1 MNLKKFFEIC
11 EKKGISEAQIIVER
25 SKSTSIRLFKHE
37 IDSFKIA
44 DSQSISAFGIYQGKF
59 GSGNTQ
65 KFTKD
70 SLEFLADQIIL
81 TAKYN
86 EKEEEAS
93 IFKGSEKY
101 KKGSVYNKELPTI
114 PLERKIAVLREV
126 ENAVYA
132 ADPSVTDADHVTY
145 AESEYEEEVQNSFGL
160 KLKQKGNYFTFVA
173 GAVCKKGDEVKT
185 FYDSH
190 LGSDFGAFDPK
201 EFASKIVQ
209 GALAKFGGAPCDAGK
224 YPTVLH
230 HDVFSDLID
239 AFLSACSAEEVQKHS
254 SFLEGK
260 LGEKVA
266 SSKLTIEEKPLTKNV
281 HFSYFDGEGVAKK
294 NKVVIQRG
302 VLKTYFH
309 NRETAKKA
317 GVETTGNGTWGSMK
331 VGIGFSNIFVR
342 PGKQTFDEL
351 IAPIKDGVFITEV
364 AGLGTGLNPNSGD
377 FSCQAEG
384 FRIRDGKLAEPLNLI
399 TLSGNLLKMVKDLK
413 GFDNNP
419 VMRENAISVANA
431 YIKSMSIG
439 GK

>member
-93 IFKGSEKY
+93 VFKGSEKY

-145 AESEYEEEVQNSFGL
+145 A
-160 KLKQKGNYFTFVA
+160 
-173 GAVCKKGDEVKT
+173 
-185 FYDSH
+185 
-190 LGSDFGAFDPK
+190 
-201 EFASKIVQ
+201 
-209 GALAKFGGAPCDAGK
+209 
-224 YPTVLH
+224 
-230 HDVFSDLID
+230 
-239 AFLSACSAEEVQKHS
+239 
-254 SFLEGK
+254 
-260 LGEKVA
+260 
-266 SSKLTIEEKPLTKNV
+266 
-281 HFSYFDGEGVAKK
+281 
-294 NKVVIQRG
+294 
-302 VLKTYFH
+302 
-309 NRETAKKA
+309 
-317 GVETTGNGTWGSMK
+317 
-331 VGIGFSNIFVR
+331 
-342 PGKQTFDEL
+342 
-351 IAPIKDGVFITEV
+351 
-364 AGLGTGLNPNSGD
+364 
-377 FSCQAEG
+377 
-384 FRIRDGKLAEPLNLI
+384 
-399 TLSGNLLKMVKDLK
+399 
-413 GFDNNP
+413 
-419 VMRENAISVANA
+419 
-431 YIKSMSIG
+431 
-439 GK
+439 